1 MGKGR
6 KKEEKKPPYTYN
18 NTIMELSKAR
28 KFRANSTDNS
38 ALSAAQS
45 CKVPWLM
52 QRDFSNAVKF
62 KYSFNRYLLFREP
75 PPKCLPTD

>member
-1 MGKGR
+1 
-6 KKEEKKPPYTYN
+6 
-18 NTIMELSKAR
+18 MELSKAR